1 MTQRFW
7 RRILAKRNGSILK
20 IDNLRISYGVIEAL
34 KGVTLE
40 VNEGE
45 IVTLIGANGSGKSTL
60 LESVLAMN
68 HVDGGT
74 VRFLGEDIT
83 HAPTE
88 RIVASGVCL
97 MPEGRGIVPLMTVL
111 ENLQLGGYY
120 LNRADLDRHLEYV
133 YERFPILAERSK
145 QKAGT
150 LSGGEQQMLSIGRAL
165 ISMPKL
171 MMMDE
176 PSLGLAPVMVE
187 ELFRT
192 IVDLNKEGYTI
203 LLGEQNARK
212 ALECAH
218 RAYVFETGSIILGGS
233 AQEVAN
239 DTRVRQAYLGL
250 V

>member
-1 MTQRFW
+1 M
-7 RRILAKRNGSILK
+7 AKRNGSILK

-68 HVDGGT
+68 HVDSGT

-120 LNRADLDRHLEYV
+120 LNRADLDRQLEYV

-233 AQEVAN
+233 AQEVAD

>member
-1 MTQRFW
+1 M
-7 RRILAKRNGSILK
+7 AKRNGSILK

-60 LESVLAMN
+60 LGSVLAMN

-88 RIVASGVCL
+88 RIVASGIVL
-97 MPEGRGIVPLMTVL
+97 LPEGRGIVPLMTVL

-120 LNRADLDRHLEYV
+120 LNRADFDRQLEYV

-150 LSGGEQQMLSIGRAL
+150 LSGGEQQMLCIGRAL

-187 ELFRT
+187 ELFRI

-212 ALECAH
+212 ALQCAH
-218 RAYVFETGSIILGGS
+218 RAYVFEIGSITLSGT
-233 AQEVAN
+233 APEVA
-239 DTRVRQAYLGL
+239 DDPGVRQAYLGL

>member
-1 MTQRFW
+1 M
-7 RRILAKRNGSILK
+7 AKSNGSILK

-60 LESVLAMN
+60 LGSVLAMN
-68 HVDGGT
+68 HVNGGT
-74 VRFLGEDIT
+74 VRFLGKDIT
-83 HAPTE
+83 HAPTD
-88 RIVASGVCL
+88 RIVASGIAL
-97 MPEGRGIVPLMTVL
+97 LPEGRGIVPLMTVL

-120 LNRADLDRHLEYV
+120 LNRGDLDRNLEYV
-133 YERFPILAERSK
+133 YKRFPILAERSK

-150 LSGGEQQMLSIGRAL
+150 LSGGEQQMLCIGRAL

-187 ELFRT
+187 ELFRI

-212 ALECAH
+212 ALQCAH

-233 AQEVAN
+233 AQEVAD

>member
-1 MTQRFW
+1 M
-7 RRILAKRNGSILK
+7 AKRNGSILK

-60 LESVLAMN
+60 LSSVLAMN
-68 HVDGGT
+68 HVDSGT
-74 VRFLGEDIT
+74 VRFLGKDIT

-120 LNRADLDRHLEYV
+120 LNRADLDRRLEYV

-218 RAYVFETGSIILGGS
+218 RAYVFETGSIIFGGS
-233 AQEVAN
+233 AQEVAD